1 MAGFL
6 QTAFQSNTADNT
18 SAQISI
24 VNSSSTP
31 LGVAGI
37 FTGTFENCSSYGLIQ
52 VNVSTDQNCT
62 LFVQQSYLGTAEN
75 IVAASQFSIVGSDNP
90 FFTGNTKFIYITYP
104 FFRVELV
111 NSSGIAQT
119 SLFLSSKMT
128 STPPASAGGSAQ
140 VPLNPVDDGIAV
152 FGSNNGT
159 SPIILKTDAT
169 GQLNVNVVSG
179 GGGSGDVVVT
189 NLITQTLATRTV
201 QLGGAGIWYRVA
213 SVGNDPNS
221 TAIWASAGALVGT
234 ETAPVIGRLFKLTGP
249 IVAPS
254 VGSFTQGTI
263 YDVEYSGDPP
273 ALSATTSG
281 VLISGSTDPSSVSNN
296 RVIKTDTNG
305 VVSVNIVGGGAPSVV
320 SIQGSEDLTF
330 AQTATTGR
338 MIVEGSTAGALALDA
353 TTISTNSKL
362 DELIALGT
370 VASVTTNVGGST
382 IVIDTPITTG
392 FDMWEGTP
400 AAPFY
405 SKFCVM
411 GQLSSVPDFTSTTP
425 LKYLCLQYS
434 NDNTNWFGDG
444 QYPSL
449 LYTGTTGVYTFIFL
463 ASGVATRYVRV
474 WGMLGGTLDNLIVN
488 RLTR

>member
-18 SAQISI
+18 SAQVSI

-31 LGVAGI
+31 LGIAGI

-111 NSSGIAQT
+111 NTSGIAQT
-119 SLFLSSKMT
+119 SLYLSSKMT

-140 VPLNPVDDGIAV
+140 VPLNPVDDGVAV
-152 FGSNNGT
+152 YGSNNGT
-159 SPIILKTDAT
+159 SPIILKTDVA
-169 GQLNVNVVSG
+169 GVLDVNVVSG
-179 GGGSGDVVVT
+179 GGGSGNVVAT

-201 QLGGAGIWYRVA
+201 QLGGAGVWYRVA

-221 TAIWASAGALVGT
+221 TAIWASVGALVGT
-234 ETAPVIGRLFKLTGP
+234 ETVPVIGRLFKLTGP
-249 IVAPS
+249 VVAPS
-254 VGSFTQGTI
+254 VGPYTQGTI

-273 ALSATTSG
+273 TLSAATSG
-281 VLISGSTDPSSVSNN
+281 VLVSGSTDPSSAANN
-296 RVIKTDTNG
+296 RVIKTDTDG
-305 VVSVNIVGGGAPSVV
+305 VVSVNIVGGGAPTVV
-320 SIQGSEDLTF
+320 AIQGSEDLTF

-353 TTISTNSKL
+353 TTTSTNSKL

-382 IVIDTPITTG
+382 IIVDTPITTG

-411 GQLSSVPDFTSTTP
+411 GQLSSVPEFTSTTP

-463 ASGVATRYVRV
+463 ASGIATRYVRV